1 MADAH
6 LKAIITAV
14 DRLSP
19 VLAKQSRMIRSWSKQ
34 FEKAGRGAIPM
45 AAGLSAVMGL
55 TTREFMQLEDAST
68 QLQNT
73 LMTSDGVSAGFEQLS
88 KIATNLGNH
97 LPGTTADFMAMASQ
111 LKALG
116 ITTDSLMGGALE
128 ASANLAVVGK
138 PLGVTYDQA
147 AESVGKLSNAF
158 GIAAQD
164 LVPFAD
170 TVQRALH
177 IGIELEQF
185 QYGMSRIS
193 GPLKAA
199 GMQGLQVAK
208 DMTPLLGMLIKA
220 GVSGEEAGTGIKTMI
235 TSAISENRFTG
246 VKGLV
251 ADLEK
256 LNKLPVAEKM
266 AKLGDL
272 FGEQHAGK
280 AAIVAA
286 GGYADL
292 VKQMEKQASLQ
303 QRINNSLGTLTNLWD
318 AATGSFQNVMAAFAS
333 SYAPE
338 LKSLATSL
346 NDIASKAMDWVNA
359 NKGMINTAVQVA
371 AMVTGMKLAFWGVGI
386 ALAFVSRLLAMNPFG
401 LFLQALAIAV
411 PLVIANWGA
420 ITNYIK
426 SAFGTAINWVAG
438 LWNNLV
444 GGIGLG
450 AQTIAAVFPG
460 IGEALKSV
468 FGGAIDWV
476 IGKWQG
482 FIAAISGAAS
492 RIGSFMSS
500 LGGANVGSMTLPGQA
515 IQRPAINTGSS
526 FKGSLD
532 INHLNAP
539 AGFRAAPV
547 KSKGPVRVNQNV
559 GYNYSVTGLY

>member
-1 MADAH
+1 MGDFT

-19 VLAKQSRMIRSWSKQ
+19 VLAKQSRAIRSWSKSFKQ
-34 FEKAGRGAIPM
+34 AGAGAVPM
-45 AAGLSAVMGL
+45 AVGLGAGLAVA
-55 TTREFMQLEDAST
+55 TREFMQLEDAST

-73 LMTSDGVSAGFEQLS
+73 LMTNDGVAAGFEQLS
-88 KIATNLGNH
+88 KIAVDLGNR
-97 LPGTTADFMAMASQ
+97 LPGTSADFFAMASQ

-116 ITTDSLMGGALE
+116 VTTDSLIGGALE
-128 ASANLAVVGK
+128 AAANLAVVGK

-147 AESVGKLSNAF
+147 AESIGKLSNAF
-158 GIAAQD
+158 GIAAKD

-177 IGIELEQF
+177 MGVELEQF
-185 QYGMSRIS
+185 QYGMARIS

-235 TSAISENRFTG
+235 TAAVSANRFTG

-256 LNKLPVAEKM
+256 LNKLPVAKKM
-266 AKLGDL
+266 EVFGKL
-272 FGEQHAGK
+272 FGEMHAGK

-286 GGYADL
+286 GGYAEL

-318 AATGSFQNVMAAFAS
+318 AATGSFQNVLAAFAS

-338 LKSLATSL
+338 LKELATSL
-346 NDIASKAMDWVNA
+346 NSIASKALDWVNA
-359 NKGMINTAVQVA
+359 NKAMINTAVQMA
-371 AMVTGMKLAFWGVGI
+371 AVFVGVKLAFYAVGV
-386 ALAFVSRLLAMNPFG
+386 ALAFVSRLMLMNPFG
-401 LFLQALAIAV
+401 LFLQAVALAA
-411 PLVIANWGA
+411 PVIMAHWGE
-420 ITNYIK
+420 ITGFFK
-426 SAFGTAINWVAG
+426 SN
-438 LWNNLV
+438 
-444 GGIGLG
+444 
-450 AQTIAAVFPG
+450 
-460 IGEALKSV
+460 

-476 IGKWQG
+476 IAKWQSLVAMVSSG
-482 FIAAISGAAS
+482 IEVFANAIHGVQSMFSSVGNMIPSAN
-492 RIGSFMSS
+492 GMS
-500 LGGANVGSMTLPGQA
+500 LPGQA
-515 IQRPAINTGSS
+515 IQRKPIVSNHG

-532 INHLNAP
+532 INHVNAP
-539 AGFRAAPV
+539 AGFRASPV
-547 KSKGPVRVNQNV
+547 QSKGPVRVNQNV
-559 GYNYSVTGLY
+559 GYNFMVTGQ